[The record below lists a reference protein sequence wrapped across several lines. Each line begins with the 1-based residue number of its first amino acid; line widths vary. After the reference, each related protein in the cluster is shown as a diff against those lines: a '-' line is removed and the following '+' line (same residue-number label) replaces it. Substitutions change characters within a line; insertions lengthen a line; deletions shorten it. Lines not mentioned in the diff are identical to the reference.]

1 MFQAPRR
8 NRKLDVL
15 IPSSFAKDTPHL
27 RDRTLRVGMLAR
39 FLAAARVD
47 TLILYHVDPAKPDDS
62 NAGFLKLLMEYL
74 NTAPYLRKRL
84 YRIRRELRYAGI
96 LPPLNIPTHP
106 ESRSMDVE
114 HYREGLVLESDRG
127 SLIEAGLGKPIRV
140 RKRLKE
146 GTRVVLKISPCRD
159 RLKVSAI
166 SRRKSEIYLGFRVG
180 VAGEELSE
188 IVKTYD
194 LRIATSR
201 KGKNIQTLFDELKER
216 LNEAKRICIVFG
228 SAREGLYEIAEKQGF
243 RLEDTFDYVL
253 NVFPNQGVRT
263 IRVEEAV
270 AYTLSILNLLLPS

>member
-8 NRKLDVL
+8 GKRLDVL
-15 IPSSFAKDTPHL
+15 IPSSFAEDTPHL
-27 RDRTLRVGMLAR
+27 RDRTLRTGMLAR

-47 TLILYHVDPAKPDDS
+47 TLILYHVDPAEPADS

-84 YRIRRELRYAGI
+84 YRIRRELRYAGV

-114 HYREGLVLESDRG
+114 HYREGLVLESDKG

-140 RKRLKE
+140 RKKLKK
-146 GTRVVLKISPCRD
+146 GARIILKISPSRG
-159 RLKVSAI
+159 RLKASAV
-166 SRRKSEIYLGFRVG
+166 SRRKSEIYPGFRVG
-180 VAGEELSE
+180 VAGEKLSE
-188 IVKTYD
+188 IVKVYD

-201 KGKNIQTLFDELKER
+201 KGKDILILLDELRKR
-216 LNEAKRICIVFG
+216 IGEAKRICIAFG
-228 SAREGLYEIAEKQGF
+228 SAREGLYEIAERQGF
-243 RLEDTFDYVL
+243 SLEESFDYVL
-253 NVFPNQGVRT
+253 NTFPGQGVKT

-270 AYTLSILNLLLPS
+270 AYTLAIFNLLLG

>member
-8 NRKLDVL
+8 GKRLDVL

-27 RDRTLRVGMLAR
+27 RDRTLRTGMLAR

-84 YRIRRELRYAGI
+84 YRIRRELRYAGV

-106 ESRSMDVE
+106 ESRSIDVE
-114 HYREGLVLESDRG
+114 HYREGLVLESDKG

-140 RKRLKE
+140 RKRLKK
-146 GTRVVLKISPCRD
+146 GARIILKISPSRG
-159 RLKVSAI
+159 RLKASAI
-166 SRRKSEIYLGFRVG
+166 SRRKSEIYPGFRVG
-180 VAGEELSE
+180 VAGEKLSE
-188 IVKTYD
+188 IVKVYD
-194 LRIATSR
+194 LKIATSR
-201 KGKNIQTLFDELKER
+201 KGKDILTLLDELRNKIG
-216 LNEAKRICIVFG
+216 EAKKICIAFG
-228 SAREGLYEIAEKQGF
+228 SAREGLYEIAERQGF
-243 RLEDTFDYVL
+243 SLEESFDYVL
-253 NVFPNQGVRT
+253 NTFPGQGVKT

-270 AYTLSILNLLLPS
+270 AYTLAIFNLLLG

>member
-8 NRKLDVL
+8 GKRLDIL

-27 RDRTLRVGMLAR
+27 RDRTLRTGMLAR

-84 YRIRRELRYAGI
+84 YRIRRELRYAGV

-114 HYREGLVLESDRG
+114 HYREGLVLESDKG

-146 GTRVVLKISPCRD
+146 GTRIILKISPSRG

-166 SRRKSEIYLGFRVG
+166 SRRKSEIYPGFRVG
-180 VAGEELSE
+180 VAGEKLSE
-188 IVKTYD
+188 IVKAYD

-201 KGKNIQTLFDELKER
+201 KGRDILTLLDELRKR
-216 LNEAKRICIVFG
+216 IDEAKRICIAFG
-228 SAREGLYEIAEKQGF
+228 SAREGLYEIAERQGF
-243 RLEDTFDYVL
+243 SLEESFDYVL
-253 NVFPNQGVRT
+253 NTFPGQGVKT

-270 AYTLSILNLLLPS
+270 AYTLAIFNLLLG

>member
-8 NRKLDVL
+8 GKRLDVL
-15 IPSSFAKDTPHL
+15 IPSSFAEDTPHL
-27 RDRTLRVGMLAR
+27 RDRTLRTGMLAR

-47 TLILYHVDPAKPDDS
+47 TLILYHVDPAEPDDS

-84 YRIRRELRYAGI
+84 YRIRRELRYAGV

-106 ESRSMDVE
+106 ESRSIDVE

-140 RKRLKE
+140 RKRLKK
-146 GTRVVLKISPCRD
+146 GARII
-159 RLKVSAI
+159 LKVSPSRGRLKASAV
-166 SRRKSEIYLGFRVG
+166 SRRKSEIYPGFRVG
-180 VAGEELSE
+180 VAGEKLSE
-188 IVKTYD
+188 IVKVYD

-201 KGKNIQTLFDELKER
+201 KGRDILTLLDELRNKIG
-216 LNEAKRICIVFG
+216 EAKKICIAFG
-228 SAREGLYEIAEKQGF
+228 SAREGLYEIAERQGF
-243 RLEDTFDYVL
+243 SLEESFDYVL
-253 NVFPNQGVRT
+253 NTFPGQGVKT

-270 AYTLSILNLLLPS
+270 AYTLAIFNLLLG

>member
-8 NRKLDVL
+8 GKRLDIL

-27 RDRTLRVGMLAR
+27 RDRTLRTGMLAR

-84 YRIRRELRYAGI
+84 YRIRRELRYAGV

-106 ESRSMDVE
+106 ESRSIDVE
-114 HYREGLVLESDRG
+114 HYREGLVLESDKG

-140 RKRLKE
+140 RKRLKK
-146 GTRVVLKISPCRD
+146 GARII
-159 RLKVSAI
+159 LKVSPSRGRLKASAV
-166 SRRKSEIYLGFRVG
+166 SRRKSEIYPGFRVG
-180 VAGEELSE
+180 VAGEKLSE
-188 IVKTYD
+188 IVKVYD

-201 KGKNIQTLFDELKER
+201 KGRDILILLDELRKR
-216 LNEAKRICIVFG
+216 IDEAKKICIAFG
-228 SAREGLYEIAEKQGF
+228 SAREGLYEIAERQGF
-243 RLEDTFDYVL
+243 SLEESFDYVL
-253 NVFPNQGVRT
+253 NTFPGQGVKT

-270 AYTLSILNLLLPS
+270 AYTLAIFNLLLG

>member
-8 NRKLDVL
+8 GKRLDVL
-15 IPSSFAKDTPHL
+15 IPSSFAEDTPHL
-27 RDRTLRVGMLAR
+27 RDKTLRTGMLAR

-84 YRIRRELRYAGI
+84 YRIRRELRYAGV

-106 ESRSMDVE
+106 ESRSIDVE
-114 HYREGLVLESDRG
+114 HYREGLVLESDKG

-140 RKRLKE
+140 RKRLKK
-146 GTRVVLKISPCRD
+146 GARII
-159 RLKVSAI
+159 LKVSPSRGRLKASAV
-166 SRRKSEIYLGFRVG
+166 SRRKSEIYPGFRVG
-180 VAGEELSE
+180 VAGEKLSE
-188 IVKTYD
+188 IVKVYD

-201 KGKNIQTLFDELKER
+201 KGRDILTLLDELRNKIG
-216 LNEAKRICIVFG
+216 EAKKICIAFG
-228 SAREGLYEIAEKQGF
+228 SAREGLYEIAERQGF
-243 RLEDTFDYVL
+243 SLEESFDYVL
-253 NVFPNQGVRT
+253 NTFPGQGVKT

-270 AYTLSILNLLLPS
+270 AYTLAIFNLLLG

>member
-8 NRKLDVL
+8 GKRLDVL

-27 RDRTLRVGMLAR
+27 RDRTLRTGMLAR

-84 YRIRRELRYAGI
+84 YRIRRELRYAGV

-106 ESRSMDVE
+106 ESRSIDVE
-114 HYREGLVLESDRG
+114 HYREGLVLESDKG

-146 GTRVVLKISPCRD
+146 GTRIILKISPSRG

-166 SRRKSEIYLGFRVG
+166 SRRKSEIYPGFRVG
-180 VAGEELSE
+180 VAGEKLSE
-188 IVKTYD
+188 IVKAYD

-201 KGKNIQTLFDELKER
+201 KGRDILTLLDELRKR
-216 LNEAKRICIVFG
+216 IDEAKRICIAFG
-228 SAREGLYEIAEKQGF
+228 SAREGLYEIAERQGF
-243 RLEDTFDYVL
+243 SLEGSFDYVL
-253 NVFPNQGVRT
+253 NTFPGQGVKT

-270 AYTLSILNLLLPS
+270 AYTLAIFNLLLG

>member
-1 MFQAPRR
+1 MFKAPRR
-8 NRKLDVL
+8 GKRLDVL
-15 IPSSFAKDTPHL
+15 IPSSFAEDTPHL

-47 TLILYHVDPAKPDDS
+47 TLILYHVDPERPDDS

-74 NTAPYLRKRL
+74 NTAPYLRRRV

-114 HYREGLVLESDRG
+114 HYREGLVLESDGG
-127 SLIEAGLGKPIRV
+127 SLIEAGLGRPVRV
-140 RKRLKE
+140 RKRLRP
-146 GTRVVLKISPCRD
+146 GSRVVLRISPGGG

-166 SRRKSEIYLGFRVG
+166 SRRRSEVYPGFRVG
-180 VAGEELSE
+180 VAGERLPE
-188 IVKTYD
+188 IVRGYD

-201 KGKNIQTLFDELKER
+201 MGRDVSALLDELR
-216 LNEAKRICIVFG
+216 GRVGGAGRICVAFG
-228 SAREGLYEIAEKQGF
+228 SAREGLYEIAERQGF
-243 RLEDTFDYVL
+243 RLEDSFDYVL
-253 NVFPNQGVRT
+253 NTFPGQGVRT

-270 AYTLSILNLLLPS
+270 AYTLAILNLLLR

>member
-8 NRKLDVL
+8 GKRLDIL

-27 RDRTLRVGMLAR
+27 RDRTLRTGMLAR

-47 TLILYHVDPAKPDDS
+47 TLILYHVDPAEPDDS

-84 YRIRRELRYAGI
+84 YRIRRELRYAGV

-106 ESRSMDVE
+106 ESRSIDVE
-114 HYREGLVLESDRG
+114 HYREGLVLESDKG
-127 SLIEAGLGKPIRV
+127 SFIEAGLGKPIRV

-146 GTRVVLKISPCRD
+146 GTRIILKISPSRG

-166 SRRKSEIYLGFRVG
+166 SRRKSEIYPGFRVG
-180 VAGEELSE
+180 VAGEKLSE
-188 IVKTYD
+188 IVKAYD

-201 KGKNIQTLFDELKER
+201 KGRDILILLDELRKGIG
-216 LNEAKRICIVFG
+216 EAKRICIAFG
-228 SAREGLYEIAEKQGF
+228 SAREGLYEIAERQGF
-243 RLEDTFDYVL
+243 SLEESFDYVL
-253 NVFPNQGVRT
+253 NTFPGQGVKT

-270 AYTLSILNLLLPS
+270 AYTLAIFNLLLG

>member
-8 NRKLDVL
+8 GKRLDVL
-15 IPSSFAKDTPHL
+15 IPSSFAEDTPHL
-27 RDRTLRVGMLAR
+27 RDKTLRTGMLAR

-47 TLILYHVDPAKPDDS
+47 TLILYHVDPAEPDDS

-84 YRIRRELRYAGI
+84 YRIRRELRYAGV

-114 HYREGLVLESDRG
+114 HYREGLVLESDKG

-140 RKRLKE
+140 RKRLKK
-146 GTRVVLKISPCRD
+146 GARIILKISPSRG
-159 RLKVSAI
+159 RLKASAV
-166 SRRKSEIYLGFRVG
+166 SRRKSEIYPGFRVG
-180 VAGEELSE
+180 VAGEKLSE
-188 IVKTYD
+188 IVKVYD

-201 KGKNIQTLFDELKER
+201 KGKDILTLLDELRKR
-216 LNEAKRICIVFG
+216 IGEAKRICIAFG
-228 SAREGLYEIAEKQGF
+228 SAREGLYEIAERQGF
-243 RLEDTFDYVL
+243 SLEESFDYVL
-253 NVFPNQGVRT
+253 NTFPGQGVKT

-270 AYTLSILNLLLPS
+270 AYTLAIFNLLLG

>member
-8 NRKLDVL
+8 GKRLDVL
-15 IPSSFAKDTPHL
+15 IPSSFAEDTPHL

-84 YRIRRELRYAGI
+84 YRIRRELRYAGV

-114 HYREGLVLESDRG
+114 HYREGLVLESDKG

-140 RKRLKE
+140 RKRLKK
-146 GTRVVLKISPCRD
+146 GARIILKISPNRG
-159 RLKVSAI
+159 RLKASAV
-166 SRRKSEIYLGFRVG
+166 SRRKSEIYPGFRVG
-180 VAGEELSE
+180 VAGEKLSE
-188 IVKTYD
+188 IVKVYD

-201 KGKNIQTLFDELKER
+201 KGRDILTLLDELRNKIG
-216 LNEAKRICIVFG
+216 EAKKICIAFG
-228 SAREGLYEIAEKQGF
+228 SAREGLYEIAERQGF
-243 RLEDTFDYVL
+243 SLEESFDYVL
-253 NVFPNQGVRT
+253 NTFPGQGVKT

-270 AYTLSILNLLLPS
+270 AYTLAIFNLLLG